1 MDLGDDYYY
10 LGPVDGQASFTHN
23 KKQELILHKR
33 QLSVEEGL
41 DLVYHCNTQTGK
53 EQATASF
60 RAEKQDV
67 QDLDLPGWKVQSLD
81 DQTSLV
87 TYHVKDGYQ
96 NWDQFIDQVQ
106 VGFYEIYD
114 RHFKEPG
121 VDLDVVI

>member
-1 MDLGDDYYY
+1 M
-10 LGPVDGQASFTHN
+10 
-23 KKQELILHKR
+23 HKR
-33 QLSVEEGL
+33 QPGVEEGL

-60 RAEKQDV
+60 QAEKQDV

-87 TYHVKDGYQ
+87 TYHVKDGYH
-96 NWDQFIDQVQ
+96 NWDQFVDQVQ
-106 VGFYEIYD
+106 VGFYEIYG

-121 VDLDVVI
+121 LDLDVSDLDDFQSLKR